1 MNNNRKIISFLKEK
15 SGLKQKEIAEKCGLT
30 SSSITNLKNQK
41 GINLN
46 TLVLLADKLGAKI
59 IIEFNDEK
67 LIIN

>member
-1 MNNNRKIISFLKEK
+1 MNNNRKIISFLKEN

>member
-1 MNNNRKIISFLKEK
+1 MNNNRKIISFLKEN

-46 TLVLLADKLGAKI
+46 TLVLIADKLGAKI
-59 IIEFNDEK
+59 IIELDNEK
-67 LIIN
+67 LHIN

>member
-1 MNNNRKIISFLKEK
+1 MNNNRKIISFLKEN

-41 GINLN
+41 SINLS
-46 TLVLLADKLGAKI
+46 TLILLTDKLGAKI

>member
-1 MNNNRKIISFLKEK
+1 MNNNRKIISFLKEN

-46 TLVLLADKLGAKI
+46 TLVLIADKLGAKI